1 MKRPATEPT
10 GAGPA
15 GGDLAR
21 PKRREGALRRRLG
34 EALVARQVL
43 EQTTLDDLLAEQ
55 ADQNADRSQ
64 PRRRL
69 GQMVVAKGLATEL
82 EVATALA
89 EILDLVVV
97 DLSATP
103 VDPAAARLIPRA
115 LAERFGLLILGRTRA
130 GLRVA
135 ATDPTN
141 VLALDD
147 VRIQTRTRSLEV
159 VVATPSQVRDQLN
172 RIWSLVD
179 DAADA
184 VRLLAEED
192 ASPSGAG
199 PDEDEVDQT
208 PTVRLVDALIG
219 DAIRAGASDVHVE
232 PQRDAV
238 RVRYRVDGLLRD
250 VMTVPRG
257 AMAAMISRLKIIS
270 GLDIA
275 ERRLPQD
282 GRARLSVDGRTVDT
296 RVSTL
301 PSIHGEKVVVRLL
314 RGSDHAPRLAELGF
328 APDQEAAVKRSLSA
342 PQGLVLITGP
352 TGSGKTNTLYAAIG
366 ELVTPER
373 NVVTLEDPVEIQ
385 LPGIT
390 QVQVNSRTGLTFAR
404 GLRSVLRQDPD
415 VVLVGEAR
423 DLETAEMA
431 LRASLTGHL
440 VLSTLHTNNA
450 VSALTRLVDMGVP
463 AYLVA
468 SSLEMVVAQR
478 LVRRPCPDCAVPQR
492 PDPALMAALDLTD
505 DDLDDARPLLG
516 PGCEACSSSGY
527 RGRLGVFEVLHITPD
542 MRRSLLDD
550 PSESTLSMVAAAH
563 GHVTLRAAG
572 LLAAAA
578 GRTTYAEVLRAT
590 QGDSSE

>member
-1 MKRPATEPT
+1 
-10 GAGPA
+10 
-15 GGDLAR
+15 
-21 PKRREGALRRRLG
+21 
-34 EALVARQVL
+34 VL
-43 EQTTLDDLLAEQ
+43 DETTLAAVLAEQ
-55 ADQNADRSQ
+55 ADHNADRSR

-69 GQMVVAKGLATEL
+69 GQMVVAKGLASEL

-103 VDPAAARLIPRA
+103 VDPAAARLIPRS

-159 VVATPSQVRDQLN
+159 VVATPSQVRDQLS

-192 ASPSGAG
+192 DTTADGVT
-199 PDEDEVDQT
+199 DDDVDQT
-208 PTVRLVDALIG
+208 PTVRLVDALVG

-314 RGSDHAPRLAELGF
+314 RGSDHAPRLAELGLS
-328 APDQEAAVKRSLSA
+328 PEQEAAVKRSLSA
-342 PQGLVLITGP
+342 SQGLVLITGP

-468 SSLEMVVAQR
+468 SSLEMVIAQR
-478 LVRRPCPDCAVPQR
+478 LVRRPCPDCLAPHR
-492 PDPALMAALDLTD
+492 PDEATMAALDLTD
-505 DDLDDARPLLG
+505 GELDDATPVAG
-516 PGCEACSSSGY
+516 AGCSVCSGSGY
-527 RGRLGVFEVLHITPD
+527 RGRIGVFEVLHVTPD

-550 PSESTLSMVAAAH
+550 PSESTLSMVAAGH
-563 GHVTLRAAG
+563 GHVTLRRAG

-590 QGDSSE
+590 QGDSSD